1 MSFREREEFIVLLLI
16 ENNCYNSIQFADYI
30 KNKYD
35 VSKFNNRYRE
45 LLDKFFN
52 DYALNKTEKSD
63 ENVAAND

>member
-16 ENNCYNSIQFADYI
+16 ENNCYNNIQFADYI
-30 KNKYD
+30 KDKYD
-35 VSKFNNRYRE
+35 VSKFNNRYKE